1 MNLTVISLALL
12 ALATALGL
20 LAWVRLS
27 GRPAAPARARSG
39 RPGGAAPASANTG
52 TAASAASALT
62 RPAPTPVPAPVPV
75 PVPEVPPP
83 EGLLQFHWID
93 ASALRPTRHE
103 ALVAALRHIPR
114 PPAALHKLLSPHFL
128 DQASSGELSELI
140 SGEAQ
145 IAAKVLATVN
155 SPAYGLQQPVASIG
169 HAVTFLGLNTVRGI
183 CLRYLLD
190 DAFQAPDPALQK
202 THAQL
207 WRASALASELCG
219 RLAPRLGLAEPG
231 ALVAQV
237 LLSFLGH
244 VTTATLMRQQAG
256 AAPPEGLLD
265 RIHWAQERLGLGA
278 SEIGGLLLREWGL
291 PAAIVDEVV
300 AIDRMVVTPGG
311 ALPPARAQ
319 RLAVAYFCARLGERL
334 ATADP
339 MHDLATDL
347 PLDLASPDPLADGS
361 ADGYHLRG
369 HLASP
374 ALAKLGEHLRSP
386 AVANPVL
393 GLLRAA
399 GQPVARSR

>member
-1 MNLTVISLALL
+1 MNLTFTSLALL
-12 ALATALGL
+12 ALAAAGGL

-27 GRPAAPARARSG
+27 RRPAAPALARSG
-39 RPGGAAPASANTG
+39 RPTGAAPATTPEPAP
-52 TAASAASALT
+52 
-62 RPAPTPVPAPVPV
+62 RPAPMPAPIPVPL
-75 PVPEVPPP
+75 PEAPPP
-83 EGLLQFHWID
+83 DGLLQFMWTD
-93 ASALRPTRHE
+93 ASTLRPTRLD

-183 CLRYLLD
+183 CLQYLLD
-190 DAFQAPDPALQK
+190 DAFKAQDPVLQK
-202 THAQL
+202 THARL

-256 AAPPEGLLD
+256 SPPPDGLLA
-265 RIHWAQERLGLGA
+265 RIHWSQERLGLGA

-291 PAAIVDEVV
+291 PPAIVDEVT
-300 AIDRMVVTPGG
+300 AIDRMVVTPAGT
-311 ALPPARAQ
+311 LPPARAQ

-334 ATADP
+334 ALAADNLQR
-339 MHDLATDL
+339 DLPGDL
-347 PLDLASPDPLADGS
+347 PLDLASPDPLADAGP
-361 ADGYHLRG
+361 DGYHLRS

-374 ALAKLGEHLRSP
+374 ALARLADHLRAP

-399 GQPVARSR
+399 GQPGAQSR